1 MRFTRAEICQRQRD
15 KKAAEELK
23 ELRGI
28 YVNES
33 DYEQFK
39 ADLKL
44 VQAGKAKIIIN
55 EEK

>member
-1 MRFTRAEICQRQRD
+1 MRFTRAEICLRQRE
-15 KKAAEELK
+15 KKAAEGVK
-23 ELRGI
+23 EVRGV

-33 DYEQFK
+33 EYEQFK